1 MEHPEKTI
9 FDVARDALQKSQS
22 HSLPPFLQKG
32 LVELEQKAK
41 EKNQADNRTSAV
53 IGTIPPEMEDLS
65 RIFDT

>member
-22 HSLPPFLQKG
+22 HSLPSFLQKG
-32 LVELEQKAK
+32 LEELEQKAK
-41 EKNQADNRTSAV
+41 EKHQADNRTSAV
-53 IGTIPPEMEDLS
+53 IGTIPPELEDLS

>member
-1 MEHPEKTI
+1 MEHQEKTI

-32 LVELEQKAK
+32 LEELEQKAK
-41 EKNQADNRTSAV
+41 EKNKADNRTSAV
-53 IGTIPPEMEDLS
+53 IGTIPPELEDLS